1 MKPGRA
7 SRRLTLR
14 IAAALV
20 AACLAVSI
28 YANQGRKAA
37 EPTGEKILQN
47 AVTRLEQ
54 VQDYTV
60 TVDIVADI
68 ERLNVPP
75 MHATLYY
82 KQPDKVHVDAKGFAL
97 LPREGL
103 AFNLR
108 KLVSRYVVASVRS
121 DTSGGVIMYHLT
133 LAGKST
139 RTPMKDIEMVVRGDR
154 WTVEKLI
161 TPQAGDR
168 EMSATFSYVSVKGIW
183 LPAGMT
189 ASFSVSQPDTM
200 DEESVQNPAVPR
212 RPLAF
217 HNGTI
222 TVTYSDYRVN
232 TGLSDDIF
240 LADSL
245 KQTK

>member
-1 MKPGRA
+1 
-7 SRRLTLR
+7 
-14 IAAALV
+14 V
-20 AACLAVSI
+20 AVSL
-28 YANQGRKAA
+28 YAYQSRKAT

-47 AVTRLEQ
+47 TESQLDR

-60 TVDIVADI
+60 TVDIIADI

-75 MHATLYY
+75 MHATLYF
-82 KQPDKVHVDAKGFAL
+82 KQPDKVHIDAQGFAL

-108 KLVSRYVVASVRS
+108 KLLAHYVVAGVER
-121 DTSGGVIMYHLT
+121 DTSGGDLRYHLT

-139 RTPMKDIEMVVRGDR
+139 RTPMKNIEMFVRGDR
-154 WTVEKLI
+154 WTVEKLV

-168 EMSATFSYVSVKGIW
+168 EMTATFSYTSVKGIW
-183 LPAGMT
+183 LPSSMV
-189 ASFSVSQPDTM
+189 ASFSLSQPDSL
-200 DEESVQNPAVPR
+200 EEDPLQNPAVPR
-212 RPLAF
+212 RQPSF

-222 TVTYSDYRVN
+222 TVTYSEYQVN
-232 TGLSDDIF
+232 TGLGDDMF
-240 LADSL
+240 KADSL